1 MFDEGENFF
10 RCRVYEKAD
19 MDGPGL
25 LRQREC
31 DEKGNAFFVSGQQK
45 KPLIPLLEDSWLLFT
60 VGASGQ
66 ESR

>member
-1 MFDEGENFF
+1 MIGLQGSGDGI
-10 RCRVYEKAD
+10 AW
-19 MDGPGL
+19 DGPGL

-31 DEKGNAFFVSGQQK
+31 DEKENAFFVSGQQK